1 MKKPTLYK
9 LYEMFVEVNVRVL
22 LIILIFQFAFE
33 NIIRSQ
39 HFFIVLISIIWIV
52 FPMWN
57 FMIDIIEPTTKTQ
70 KQIRRFLFKTKLK
83 YFWLRFWYRKTKQEA
98 RKEISDDVIKFILS
112 FTIGKYFI
120 NNLYG
125 KLGNKNG

>member
-1 MKKPTLYK
+1 
-9 LYEMFVEVNVRVL
+9 MFVEVNVRVL